1 MKSQRRTFLIIGCA
15 TALLIIL
22 VAWRVM
28 QNARAA
34 RVHPED
40 QPLPVN
46 TTYSKV
52 QPMPL
57 IIQAVG
63 QVQSEHTVDV
73 KPQVNGILK
82 EVFFQE
88 GQYVEKGQK
97 LFQIDPAPFE
107 AALAS
112 AKSAAEDT
120 KANADRL
127 EPLVKQD
134 YVTAQEYQDARAAAD
149 QAQATMQQAQINL
162 SYTDIR
168 AQVSGRTGSL
178 AVRAGNVVAPTDA
191 IPLVVINQMKPI
203 LVQYIIPQQDLDQ
216 VREYQAKHPVKVVI
230 KHENGDG
237 ELDDGGLVF
246 IDNTVNTNTGTVML
260 KARLPNL
267 REQLWPGQ
275 YVDVEMQLAV
285 QKDAV
290 VVPQNAVQTG
300 QDGNFVYLVQAG
312 NAVVHAVKVDRQIG
326 DLAVISAG
334 LKGGEQVIT
343 LVPRNLRP
351 DMKVVPL
358 GAITTP
364 PPTVQLPTVAQ

>member
-1 MKSQRRTFLIIGCA
+1 VKSQRQTFLIIGC
-15 TALLIIL
+15 TAALILTLL
-22 VAWRVM
+22 AWRVIE
-28 QNARAA
+28 NARAA

-46 TTYSKV
+46 TAYSEV
-52 QPMPL
+52 QPMPVIL
-57 IIQAVG
+57 QAVG
-63 QVQSEHTVDV
+63 QVQSEHTVQV

-82 EVFFQE
+82 EVDFQE
-88 GQYVEKGQK
+88 GQYVEQGQK

-112 AKSAAEDT
+112 AKAAAEDT

-127 EPLVKQD
+127 EPLAKQD
-134 YVTAQEYQDARAAAD
+134 YVTAQEYQDARSAAD
-149 QAQATMQQAQINL
+149 QAQATLQQAQINL

-191 IPLVVINQMKPI
+191 TPLVVINQMKPI
-203 LVQYIIPQQDLDQ
+203 LVQYIVPQQNLEE
-216 VREYQAKHPVKVVI
+216 VREYQAKHPIKVVI

-237 ELDDGGLVF
+237 ELDEGDLVF
-246 IDNTVNTNTGTVML
+246 IDNTVNTSTGTVML

-290 VVPQNAVQTG
+290 TVPQNSVQTG
-300 QDGNFVYLVQAG
+300 QDGNFVYLVQSG
-312 NAVVHAVKVDRQIG
+312 SAVVRNVKVDRQIG
-326 DLAVISAG
+326 DLAVISSG
-334 LKGGEQVIT
+334 LKGGEQIIT
-343 LVPRNLRP
+343 VVPRNLRP
-351 DMKVVPL
+351 DMKVQAL

-364 PPTVQLPTVAQ
+364 APTVQMPTPTQ

>member
-1 MKSQRRTFLIIGCA
+1 VKSQRKTFLFIGCG
-15 TALLIIL
+15 ALLL
-22 VAWRVM
+22 ATLLAWRVIE
-28 QNARAA
+28 NARAA

-40 QPLPVN
+40 RPLPVN
-46 TTYSKV
+46 TAYSKV

-73 KPQVNGILK
+73 KPQVSGVLK
-82 EVFFQE
+82 EIFFQE
-88 GQYVEKGQK
+88 GQYVEQGQK

-127 EPLVKQD
+127 EPLAKQD

-149 QAQATMQQAQINL
+149 QAQAAMQQAQINL

-178 AVRAGNVVAPTDA
+178 AVRTGNVVAPTDA
-191 IPLVVINQMKPI
+191 TPLVVINQMKPI
-203 LVQYIIPQQDLDQ
+203 LVQYIIPQQNLEE
-216 VREYQAKHPVKVVI
+216 VREYQAKHPIKVVI
-230 KHENGDG
+230 NHENGVG
-237 ELDDGGLVF
+237 ELDDGSLVF
-246 IDNTVNTNTGTVML
+246 IDNTVNTSTGTVML
-260 KARLPNL
+260 KARMPNL

-275 YVDVEMQLAV
+275 YVDVEMQLSL
-285 QKDAV
+285 QKDAL

-300 QDGNFVYLVQAG
+300 QDGNFIYVVQDGSALLRE
-312 NAVVHAVKVDRQIG
+312 VKVDRQIG
-326 DLAVISAG
+326 DWAVITSG
-334 LKGGEQVIT
+334 LKAGERVIT

-351 DMKVVPL
+351 NMKVQPL
-358 GAITTP
+358 GDISTP
-364 PPTVQLPTVAQ
+364 PPTVQMPTAPQ